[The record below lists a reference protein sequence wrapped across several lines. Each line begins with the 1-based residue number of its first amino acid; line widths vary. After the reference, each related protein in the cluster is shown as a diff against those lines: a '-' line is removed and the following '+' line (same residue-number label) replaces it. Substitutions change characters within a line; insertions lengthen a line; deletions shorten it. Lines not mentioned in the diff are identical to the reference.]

1 MTKIEVLNL
10 LSRARDLD
18 TASIA
23 GRLHGTTEATGM
35 MMIRLMR
42 QGLVHREI
50 DGRFFIYNLTSKG
63 EARRVYL
70 NAREHELTG

>member
-10 LSRARDLD
+10 LSKARDLD
-18 TASIA
+18 TASISE
-23 GRLHGTTEATGM
+23 RLHGTTEATGM

-63 EARRVYL
+63 ETRRVYL

>member
-1 MTKIEVLNL
+1 
-10 LSRARDLD
+10 
-18 TASIA
+18 
-23 GRLHGTTEATGM
+23 M

-63 EARRVYL
+63 ETRRVYL
-70 NAREHELTG
+70 NAREPELTKVRRGQGGRGAHGRGTGRRRGGRRNTIACSMSP

>member
-1 MTKIEVLNL
+1 
-10 LSRARDLD
+10 
-18 TASIA
+18 
-23 GRLHGTTEATGM
+23 M

-63 EARRVYL
+63 ETRRVYL
-70 NAREHELTG
+70 NAREPELTG

>member
-10 LSRARDLD
+10 LCRVRDLD
-18 TASIA
+18 TASIS
-23 GRLHGTTEATGM
+23 RHLHGTAEATGM

-50 DGRFFIYNLTSKG
+50 DGRFFIYNITSKG